1 MWHKLFIR
9 EGGTE
14 WKVVCFVYQ
23 TFNFLASDPGN
34 GAGCEAL
41 LLGLEKISVD
51 RIIIYR
57 EREREREMVIL
68 PVSEKKS

>member
-1 MWHKLFIR
+1 MSLSVFVAGLGVAQIIR

-41 LLGLEKISVD
+41 FLGLRKISVD

-57 EREREREMVIL
+57 EKERERERW
-68 PVSEKKS
+68 